1 MQPQDINLTTDL
13 KIIIIGKSGAGKT
26 SFVNKWIK
34 NTFDETYKSTIVS
47 EYSSKI
53 IKYADKIYHIN
64 LWDIAGQDNNAIITR
79 TFSKNAHGCITM
91 ADATEPISLQETIKW
106 KKELDDSEKFPDL
119 GKIPNIL
126 IENKV
131 DLIEGND
138 ANDNSKL
145 EEFAKEN
152 GFDGCFKTS
161 AKTGLNINETI
172 NKLMSIIVTRLNSVA
187 EKENDMNRKSL
198 QVDPENHSEKDK
210 YRTQQAGCC

>member
-1 MQPQDINLTTDL
+1 MSDENEKTTVDL
-13 KIIIIGKSGAGKT
+13 KILVVGKSGAGKT

-34 NTFDETYKSTIVS
+34 NQFHDLYKATIVS

-53 IKYADKIYHIN
+53 IKYQDKTYHIN
-64 LWDIAGQDNNAIITR
+64 LWDIAGQDHNIILTR

-91 ADATEPISLQETIKW
+91 ADATDPKTLEGTIKW
-106 KKELDDSEKFPDL
+106 KKALDDSETFPDQ

-131 DLIEGND
+131 DLIEGED
-138 ANDNSKL
+138 ANDVSKL
-145 EEFAKEN
+145 EVFAKEN

-172 NKLMSIIVTRLNSVA
+172 NKLMNIIITRLNLIN

-210 YRTQQAGCC
+210 YRTQQVGCC

>member
-64 LWDIAGQDNNAIITR
+64 LWDIAGQDHNIIITR

-106 KKELDDSEKFPDL
+106 KKALDDSENFPDQ
-119 GKIPNIL
+119 GKVPNIL

-131 DLIEGND
+131 DLIEGKD

-187 EKENDMNRKSL
+187 EKENDMNRQSL

-210 YRTQQAGCC
+210 YRTKQVGCC